1 MRGGEA
7 PKVGAP
13 RRRPKLSYVEGS
25 KIVLRTTPPSIGT
38 LVAAIFHVRGITTA
52 ACLGLTLLGAAR
64 EASARPYLDLED
76 ESLMPPAN
84 EPPSSFLPGEKSE
97 EAKRQEERARQA
109 RRRAV
114 AIEDGEY
121 DFSYGPDCYYGA
133 PRTQSNYDC
142 PYPLKT
148 GDDWNPW
155 DDLYTWG
162 YTARATYLAPIM
174 GGVGF
179 AVRRYTARHIAFES
193 SVDILYG
200 KDALGAKRT
209 EIPLALD
216 FLYFFYRGGEFHGH
230 MLAGAGMA
238 WAWTKKDDVAE
249 TPFYYGLRLGGGVTV
264 MGSRD
269 AVWGVDLVG
278 FVRERSSGAWSD
290 FRNPTSGDEG
300 RAVGTLL
307 RLSATLQ
314 PTL

>member
-1 MRGGEA
+1 MLGL
-7 PKVGAP
+7 P
-13 RRRPKLSYVEGS
+13 RRRPKLRSGKGS
-25 KIVLRTTPPSIGT
+25 EIDLIAGRSNIGMA
-38 LVAAIFHVRGITTA
+38 VAATRHMRGTVTGV
-52 ACLGLTLLGAAR
+52 CLGLALLGAA
-64 EASARPYLDLED
+64 EQGEARPYLDLDD

-84 EPPSSFLPGEKSE
+84 EPPLRFHPPAKSE
-97 EAKRQEERARQA
+97 ETKRQEEQAERA
-109 RRRAV
+109 RRRAL

-179 AVRRYTARHIAFES
+179 AIRRYTARHIAFES

-230 MLAGAGMA
+230 MLAGTGVA
-238 WAWTKKDDVAE
+238 WAWTKKDEESE

-269 AVWGVDLVG
+269 AVWSVDLVG
-278 FVRERSSGAWSD
+278 FVRERSAGAWSE